1 MQAIRAVTVVVMFA
15 VPTASVAGGCGR
27 AVGGITDHTCLEFR
41 DFDRSPPIFEQFMQP
56 EPIIPQLST
65 PIPADEVARRYTQ
78 PIEPTF
84 QPTDVLTG
92 GVSSGMRTVIREG
105 TEATIRGVGTSVLRG
120 AATNAASQGGKAA
133 VQNVISGGD
142 DNHIFQ
148 EAKR

>member
-1 MQAIRAVTVVVMFA
+1 M
-15 VPTASVAGGCGR
+15 
-27 AVGGITDHTCLEFR
+27 
-41 DFDRSPPIFEQFMQP
+41 
-56 EPIIPQLST
+56 
-65 PIPADEVARRYTQ
+65 ARRYTQ